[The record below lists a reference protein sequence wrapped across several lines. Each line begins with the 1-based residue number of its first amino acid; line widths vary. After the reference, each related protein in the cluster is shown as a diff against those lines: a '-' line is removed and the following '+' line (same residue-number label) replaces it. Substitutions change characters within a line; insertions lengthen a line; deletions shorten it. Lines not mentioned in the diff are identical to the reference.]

1 MVEGGNTATL
11 FPYSPTYYLHIER
24 RDNMD
29 KANQK
34 RINRNNRKR
43 GGSFEKKVADYL
55 GFDVVPYSGS
65 NARYGFGDVRND
77 DWLIEC
83 KNITPT
89 DGKITIKQLWIEKNR
104 KRADDVGKRSCIA
117 WMPAGKADKFILME
131 YEDYAPFGVATD
143 YSYIIVAKVDNTKK
157 LIFNMSEDY
166 IKDIRHGLIVEFVFE
181 GVSYFMMS
189 LEHYKEM
196 ISSE

>member
-1 MVEGGNTATL
+1 
-11 FPYSPTYYLHIER
+11 
-24 RDNMD
+24 MD
-29 KANQK
+29 KASQK

-77 DWLIEC
+77 NWLIEC

-89 DGKITIKQLWIEKNR
+89 DGKITIKQLWIEQNR

-131 YEDYAPFGVATD
+131 YEDYAPFGVAPD
-143 YSYIIVAKVDNTKK
+143 YSYTIVAKVHNTKN

>member
-11 FPYSPTYYLHIER
+11 FPYSPTYYLRIER

-29 KANQK
+29 KASQK

-77 DWLIEC
+77 SWLIEC

-131 YEDYAPFGVATD
+131 YEDYAPFGVAPD
-143 YSYIIVAKVDNTKK
+143 YSHTIVAKVHNTKN
-157 LIFNMSEDY
+157 LIFNISDYY
-166 IKDIRHGLIVEFVFE
+166 IKDIRNGCVVKFVFND
-181 GVSYFMMS
+181 VSYFMMS
-189 LEHYKEM
+189 IQKFKEL
-196 ISSE
+196 I

>member
-1 MVEGGNTATL
+1 
-11 FPYSPTYYLHIER
+11 
-24 RDNMD
+24 MD
-29 KANQK
+29 KKTQK

-43 GGSFEKKVADYL
+43 GSNFEKKVADYL

-131 YEDYAPFGVATD
+131 YEDYAPFGIKPDMTVPL
-143 YSYIIVAKVDNTKK
+143 IPKVHNTKN
-157 LIFNMSEDY
+157 LIFHMSDYY
-166 IKDIRHGLIVEFVFE
+166 IKDIRQGSIVEFTTNS
-181 GVSYFMMS
+181 GSYFMFS
-189 LEHYKEM
+189 LQKFKEM
-196 ISSE
+196 IRGTYGNDNRD

>member
-29 KANQK
+29 KASQK

-117 WMPAGKADKFILME
+117 WMPAGKVDKFILME
-131 YEDYAPFGVATD
+131 YEDFVPFGIAPD
-143 YSYIIVAKVDNTKK
+143 YSNTIIAKVHNTKN
-157 LIFNMSEDY
+157 LIFNMSDYY
-166 IKDIRHGLIVEFVFE
+166 IKDIRNGCVVKFVFND
-181 GVSYFMMS
+181 VSYFMMS
-189 LEHYKEM
+189 IQKFKEL
-196 ISSE
+196 I

>member
-131 YEDYAPFGVATD
+131 YEDYAPFGVSPD
-143 YSYIIVAKVDNTKK
+143 YSHTIVAKVHNTKN

-166 IKDIRHGLIVEFVFE
+166 IKDIRHGLVVEFVFE
-181 GVSYFMMS
+181 GISYFMMS

>member
-77 DWLIEC
+77 DWLTEC

-131 YEDYAPFGVATD
+131 YEDFTPFGVSPD
-143 YSYIIVAKVDNTKK
+143 YSHTIVAKVHNTKN

-166 IKDIRHGLIVEFVFE
+166 IKDIRHGLVVEFVFE
-181 GVSYFMMS
+181 GISYFMMS
-189 LEHYKEM
+189 IQKFKEL
-196 ISSE
+196 I

>member
-131 YEDYAPFGVATD
+131 YEDYAPFGVSPD
-143 YSYIIVAKVDNTKK
+143 YSHTIVAKVHNTKN
-157 LIFNMSEDY
+157 LIFNMSDYY
-166 IKDIRHGLIVEFVFE
+166 IKDIRNGCVVKFVFND
-181 GVSYFMMS
+181 VSYFMMS
-189 LEHYKEM
+189 IQKFKEL
-196 ISSE
+196 I

>member
-29 KANQK
+29 KASQK

-77 DWLIEC
+77 NWLIEC

-131 YEDYAPFGVATD
+131 YEDYAPFGVAPD
-143 YSYIIVAKVDNTKK
+143 YSHTIVAKVHNTKN

-189 LEHYKEM
+189 IQKFKEL
-196 ISSE
+196 I